1 MIFWFIAIGSA
12 IGGVSRYALSL
23 AIQNRSDAL
32 FPTGTLIVNVTGSL
46 VAAFLLR
53 YALESPALTPQMRA
67 LLVTGFCGAY
77 TTFSTFS
84 YETVKL
90 VQDGDYRRAALNTVL
105 NVALALVAA
114 FLGFAAAHGALQL
127 RRHF

>member
-12 IGGVSRYALSL
+12 LGGVSRYALSV
-23 AIQNRSDAL
+23 AIQNRSGAV
-32 FPTGTLIVNVTGSL
+32 FPAGTLIVNVTGSV

-53 YALESPALTPQMRA
+53 YALESPAITPQTRA

-90 VQDGDYRRAALNTVL
+90 VQDGDYRRAALNVVL
-105 NVALALVAA
+105 NVGLALVAA
-114 FLGFAAAHGALQL
+114 FIGFAAAHEALQL